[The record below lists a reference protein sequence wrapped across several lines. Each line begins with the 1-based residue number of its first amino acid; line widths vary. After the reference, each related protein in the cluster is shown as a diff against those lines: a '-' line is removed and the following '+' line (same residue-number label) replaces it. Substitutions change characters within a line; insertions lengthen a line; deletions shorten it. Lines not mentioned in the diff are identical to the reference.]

1 MKILIEALKEVRN
14 FLIEI
19 ELEKLFLICLTFLGA
34 ILLLIAPSCINR
46 MVAGQIDLGAQE
58 KVYECRKLA
67 ISRGYSLQL
76 DQRCGT
82 LPQAVR
88 PAPKK

>member
-1 MKILIEALKEVRN
+1 MKILIEVLKEVRN
-14 FLIEI
+14 FLIEVDSD
-19 ELEKLFLICLTFLGA
+19 KLFLICLTSLGA
-34 ILLLIAPSCINR
+34 ILLLIAPGCIDR
-46 MVAGQIDLGAQE
+46 LVAGQIDLEAQK

-67 ISRGYSLQL
+67 ISQGYTLQL